1 MRVLHLLDSLNR
13 GGAETLA
20 LDVCRHAR
28 ANGLDLTFAA
38 TGGGDLEADFRRSGA
53 HFVRL
58 ARRAPLDLKLVGQLR
73 RLVAEREVEVV
84 HCHQAVEALHAYLA
98 TLGGGGSS
106 SSSEGGTRRVKR
118 VLSFHLCAADAKNRL
133 ALKFLTPRMDANVAV
148 SRELLA
154 CLGAEGGFATAK
166 NFHVVYNG
174 VDAARLRPATAGGG
188 NDLRAELNLPEGD
201 LLLGMVGNFYADA
214 RKDQLTVCRALPAVF
229 RQAPNAH
236 FAFAGGHAAGG
247 DGATRIYQECVNY
260 CREQGIAERVHFL
273 GARADVAGVLGAL
286 DIFVFSSRK
295 DSFGVAVVEA
305 MLAGV
310 PCVVSDIGALLEV
323 TNGGEHA
330 AVFRTGD
337 AGDLARRLVELVE
350 DPARRAR
357 LADGAGRW
365 AAREFRIETHVANLL
380 KLYKSAAGVP

>member
-20 LDVCRHAR
+20 LDVCRNAR
-28 ANGLDLTFAA
+28 ANGLDLTFVA
-38 TGGGDLEADFRRSGA
+38 TGGGELEDDFRRSGA
-53 HFVRL
+53 PFVRL
-58 ARRAPLDLKLVGQLR
+58 SRRAPLDPKLVGQLR
-73 RLVAEREVEVV
+73 RLITERGVEVV

-98 TLGGGGSS
+98 TRGSGG
-106 SSSEGGTRRVKR
+106 RVKR

-133 ALKFLTPRMDANVAV
+133 ALKFLAPRMDSNVAV

-154 CLGAEGGFATAK
+154 CLGTEGGFETAK
-166 NFHVVYNG
+166 NFQVVYNG
-174 VDAARLRPATAGGG
+174 VDAARLQATAGAGG
-188 NDLRAELNLPEGD
+188 LLLRSELKLPEGD

-229 RQAPNAH
+229 RRAPRAH
-236 FAFAGGHAAGG
+236 FVFAGGHAGV
-247 DGATRIYQECVNY
+247 GATRIYQECVNY
-260 CREQGIAERVHFL
+260 CREQGIADRVHFL
-273 GARADVAGVLGAL
+273 GQRADVADVLRAL

-310 PCVVSDIGALLEV
+310 PSVVSDIGALLEV
-323 TNGGEHA
+323 TNGGEYA

-337 AGDLARRLVELVE
+337 AGDLARRLFELIE
-350 DPARRAR
+350 DRTRRVR
-357 LADGAGRW
+357 LAEAAGRW
-365 AAREFRIETHVANLL
+365 AAREFGIETHIANLL
-380 KLYKSAAGVP
+380 KLYKSQAGVP